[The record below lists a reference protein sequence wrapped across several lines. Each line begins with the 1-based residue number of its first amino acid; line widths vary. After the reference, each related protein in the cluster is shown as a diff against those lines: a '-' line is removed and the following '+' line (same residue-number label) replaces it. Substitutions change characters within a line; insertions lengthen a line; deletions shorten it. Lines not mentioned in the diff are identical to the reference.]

1 MKEKINL
8 VTVSFDMEMAK
19 KITKGE
25 IPGEIQIVS
34 SFWTKSCRILCFDMK
49 GSYPIIALRMSDNDE
64 KEVLEILGSNG
75 EDAFGKKLQL
85 EIPELLTYKEG
96 DIIYCQNRDN
106 TCQWISIVKEVWTEG
121 LLGVDEYVAWFL
133 YKKDHKLQFHG
144 YSDNIGFTRKA
155 TEEEKQQLIEALQED
170 NSEESKKIL
179 KQFFDIEEDENV
191 TESKQDSEC
200 QFQPFDKVLVRDSK
214 LKRWCIEFFGFIL
227 DDEDFKYRCLYDSYR
242 YCIPYNENTK
252 HLLGTTD
259 NWEEEQ

>member
-49 GSYPIIALRMSDNDE
+49 GSYPIIALRMSDDNE

-75 EDAFGKKLQL
+75 KDAFGKKLQL
-85 EIPELLTYKEG
+85 IIPELLTYKEG

-106 TCQWISIVKEVWTEG
+106 TCQWISIVKEVRTEG
-121 LLGVDEYVAWFL
+121 LLGLNEHVAFL
-133 YKKDHKLQFHG
+133 LNRNDHKLQFHG

-179 KQFFDIEEDENV
+179 KQFFNIEEDENV